1 MGQEQKIDL
10 DSVLDYEW
18 IYGSEIQ
25 KAKINGDDLIG
36 LCPFHEDSKPSLS
49 VNLRTGMYHC
59 FACGAQG
66 NYTQF
71 VAQKY
76 GLSTKDAYK
85 KILDDNGLGT
95 AKKAV
100 SKSAG
105 TAMYSVGEYAMEKR
119 LPVEWLKEH
128 CQITPG
134 KDKSGPYLKIPYM
147 GEDGQERTFRKRYC
161 EALQWKDICTALR
174 PLKIRQDGRQV
185 TYKKRR
191 GISETTLFRVRLEA
205 LAAADIEFRRL
216 GIG

>member
-59 FACGAQG
+59 FACGASG
-66 NYTQF
+66 NYIQF

-76 GLSTKDAYK
+76 GLSSKDAYK

-105 TAMYSVGEYAMEKR
+105 AVGYSVAEYAMEKR

-128 CQITPG
+128 CQMSPG

-147 GEDGQERTFRKRYC
+147 GEDGQERTFRKRYPKG
-161 EALQWKDICTALR
+161 ASKRFAWKYGAGDQLCMYGMWRMVISRLRQTAPAPGHPR
-174 PLKIRQDGRQV
+174 S
-185 TYKKRR
+185 KRC
-191 GISETTLFRVRLEA
+191 
-205 LAAADIEFRRL
+205 
-216 GIG
+216 